1 MKCLLKRIGI
11 LALFFLGVSWAVCN
25 FQGLANQG
33 EFDSIVLNFKQDIPI
48 TEVENKISQL
58 SKDYNQK
65 IHFNSEFSQGERVYI
80 VKGNKQF
87 LKQLK
92 KSGLCEL
99 TDYIEPNYQYH
110 TLVAV
115 NDPRYNEQW
124 NLENIN
130 IEAAWRHSKGKGVTV
145 AVIDTGV
152 SRVPDLQR
160 TEFVEGYDFV
170 NDKKDAADDHGHGTH
185 VAGTVAQSTNNRY
198 GVAGVA
204 YEAKIM
210 PLKVLSAAGFG
221 TISDIAEAIRFAAD
235 NNADIINMSLG
246 GGGASELMEDAINYA
261 HEKGVVIVA
270 AAGNE
275 SRSSA
280 SYPSRYDQV
289 ISVSALNGKN
299 EKAFYSNYGVGVDIA
314 APGGGQDKQILQET
328 IDRRS
333 GQSKMAEFM
342 GTSMASPHVAG
353 VAALIRSAGVKDP
366 DKIRKILEESAKEV
380 ENDKLNYYGSGK
392 LDAEAALKLARKG
405 QFPLRLDHDL
415 LMKLLMLAVAYIF
428 TAWFSKSIR
437 FTDLFHLGMVLGSC
451 GFFLFKLIE
460 IFDVPQW
467 PLRLVSSPLG
477 EWGNAIQGTVDI
489 NPIFASVLIPFCLM
503 ALLLG
508 NNAGKWF
515 AIGTTIGMAGF
526 LTVTTFTSPDL
537 WLLSSGLVSQ
547 IFLGV
552 NALLCLGLVSLSLK
566 EN

>member
-1 MKCLLKRIGI
+1 MRFLKRIGI
-11 LALFFLGVSWAVCN
+11 VALFFLGVSWAVCN
-25 FQGLANQG
+25 FQGLANKG

-48 TEVENKISQL
+48 TEVENKISEL
-58 SKDYNQK
+58 SQKYNQK
-65 IHFNSEFSQGERVYI
+65 ISLNSEFSKTERIYI
-80 VKGNKQF
+80 LKGNKQF

-92 KSGLCEL
+92 ESGLCDL
-99 TDYIEPNYQYH
+99 TDYIEPNYRYH
-110 TLVAV
+110 TLEAV
-115 NDPRYNEQW
+115 NDPRYSEQW
-124 NLENIN
+124 NLQNIN
-130 IEAAWRHSKGKGVTV
+130 IEAAWRQAKGKGVTV

-152 SRVPDLQR
+152 SHVPDLQK

-170 NDKKDAADDHGHGTH
+170 NNKKEASDDHGHGTH

-204 YEAKIM
+204 YQAKIM

-246 GGGASELMEDAINYA
+246 GGGASQMMEDAINYA

-275 SRSSA
+275 GRSSA
-280 SYPSRYDQV
+280 SYPSRYDKV
-289 ISVSALNGKN
+289 ISVSALNANN
-299 EKAFYSNYGVGVDIA
+299 EKAFYSNFGAGVDIS
-314 APGGGQDKQILQET
+314 APGGGEDKKILQET
-328 IDRRS
+328 IDRN
-333 GQSKMAEFM
+333 GQPTIAGFM

-353 VAALIRSAGVKDP
+353 VAALIRSAGVKEP
-366 DKIRKILEESAKEV
+366 EKIRKILEDSAKEV
-380 ENDKLNYYGSGK
+380 ENDKLNYYGFGQ
-392 LDAEAALKLARKG
+392 LDAEAALKLAKKG
-405 QFPLRLDHDL
+405 QFLLRLDHDL

-437 FTDLFHLGMVLGSC
+437 FTDLFHLGMVLGSS
-451 GFFLFKLIE
+451 GFFLLKLVQ

-477 EWGNAIQGTVDI
+477 EWGNAIQGSIDM

-508 NNAGKWF
+508 NNDGKWF
-515 AIGTTIGMAGF
+515 AVGTTIGMAGF
-526 LTVTTFTSPDL
+526 LAVTTFTSPDL
-537 WLLSSGLVSQ
+537 WLLSSGLGSQ

>member
-1 MKCLLKRIGI
+1 MKFLKRIGI
-11 LALFFLGVSWAVCN
+11 IALFFLGVSWAVCN
-25 FQGLANQG
+25 FQGLANKG

-58 SKDYNQK
+58 SQQYNQE
-65 IHFNSEFSQGERVYI
+65 IHLNSEFSNNERVYI
-80 VKGNKQF
+80 LEGNKQF

-92 KSGLCEL
+92 ESGLSEL

-110 TLVAV
+110 TLEAV
-115 NDPRYNEQW
+115 NDPQYSEQW
-124 NLENIN
+124 NLQNIN
-130 IEAAWRHSKGKGVTV
+130 IEAAWRKAKGKGVTV

-152 SRVPDLQR
+152 SRVPDLQK

-170 NDKKDAADDHGHGTH
+170 NDKKEANDDHGHGTH

-204 YEAKIM
+204 YQAKIM

-235 NNADIINMSLG
+235 HNADIINMSLG
-246 GGGASELMEDAINYA
+246 GGGASQMMEDAINYA

-275 SRSSA
+275 GRSSA
-280 SYPSRYDQV
+280 SYPSRYDKV
-289 ISVSALNGKN
+289 ISVSALNANN
-299 EKAFYSNYGVGVDIA
+299 EKAFYSNYGVGVDIS
-314 APGGGQDKQILQET
+314 APGGGQDKKILQET
-328 IDRRS
+328 IDPNT
-333 GQSKMAEFM
+333 GQAILTGFM

-353 VAALIRSAGVKDP
+353 VAALIRSAGVKEP
-366 DKIRKILEESAKEV
+366 DKIRQILEGSAKDI
-380 ENDKLNYYGSGK
+380 ENDKLNYYGSGQ
-392 LDAEAALKLARKG
+392 LDAEAALKLAKKG
-405 QFPLRLDHDL
+405 QFPLGLDHDL
-415 LMKLLMLAVAYIF
+415 LMKLLMLAVAYGF
-428 TAWFSKSIR
+428 TVWFSQSIR

-451 GFFLFKLIE
+451 GFFLLKLVE

-477 EWGNAIQGTVDI
+477 EWGNAIQGSVDI

-508 NNAGKWF
+508 NSIAKWF
-515 AIGTTIGMAGF
+515 AMGITLGMAGF
-526 LTVTTFTSPDL
+526 LTVTTFTSPGL
-537 WLLSSGLVSQ
+537 WLFSSDLLSQ

-566 EN
+566 ES

>member
-1 MKCLLKRIGI
+1 MKFLKQIGI
-11 LALFFLGVSWAVCN
+11 LALFFLGVSWAVFN
-25 FQGLANQG
+25 FQGLANKG
-33 EFDSIVLNFKQDIPI
+33 EFDSIVLNFKQDVPI
-48 TEVENKISQL
+48 TEVENKISQI
-58 SKDYNQK
+58 SKQYNK
-65 IHFNSEFSQGERVYI
+65 KVHLNSEFSQNERVY
-80 VKGNKQF
+80 VFEGNKQS

-92 KSGLCEL
+92 ESGLSEL
-99 TDYIEPNYQYH
+99 TDYIEPNYRYH
-110 TLVAV
+110 TLEAV
-115 NDPRYNEQW
+115 NDPRYSEQW
-124 NLENIN
+124 NLQNIN
-130 IEAAWRHSKGKGVTV
+130 IEAAWQQAKGKGVTV

-152 SRVPDLQR
+152 SAVTDLQR

-170 NDKKDAADDHGHGTH
+170 NDKKEASDDHGHGTH
-185 VAGTVAQSTNNRY
+185 VAGTIAQSTNNRY

-204 YEAKIM
+204 YQAKIM

-235 NNADIINMSLG
+235 NHADIINMSLG
-246 GGGASELMEDAINYA
+246 GGGASTMMEDAINYA

-270 AAGNE
+270 AAGN
-275 SRSSA
+275 SNLSSA
-280 SYPSRYDQV
+280 SYPSRYDKV
-289 ISVSALNGKN
+289 ISVSALNANN
-299 EKAFYSNYGVGVDIA
+299 EKAFYSNYGVGVDIS
-314 APGGGQDKQILQET
+314 APGGGQDKKILQET
-328 IDRRS
+328 IDPNS
-333 GQSKMAEFM
+333 GQAIITGFM

-353 VAALIRSAGVKDP
+353 VAALIRSVGVKEP

-380 ENDKLNYYGSGK
+380 ENDKLNYYGFGQ

-405 QFPLRLDHDL
+405 QFPLRFDHDL

-428 TAWFSKSIR
+428 SAWFSKSIR
-437 FTDLFHLGMVLGSC
+437 FTLPLHLGMVLGSC
-451 GFFLFKLIE
+451 GFFLLKLVE

-467 PLRLVSSPLG
+467 PLRLVSSPLA
-477 EWGNAIQGTVDI
+477 EWGNAIQGSVDI

-508 NNAGKWF
+508 NNDGKWF
-515 AIGTTIGMAGF
+515 AMGTTIGMAGF

-537 WLLSSGLVSQ
+537 WLLSPGLISQ

>member
-1 MKCLLKRIGI
+1 MKFLKRIGI
-11 LALFFLGVSWAVCN
+11 IALFFLGVSWAVCN
-25 FQGLANQG
+25 FQGLANKG

-58 SKDYNQK
+58 SKQYNQE
-65 IHFNSEFSQGERVYI
+65 IHLNSEFSQNERIYI
-80 VKGNKQF
+80 LEGNKQLLNQ
-87 LKQLK
+87 LKQSQL
-92 KSGLCEL
+92 SALA
-99 TDYIEPNYQYH
+99 DYIEPNYRYH
-110 TLVAV
+110 TLEAV
-115 NDPRYNEQW
+115 NDPRYSEQW
-124 NLENIN
+124 NLQNIN
-130 IEAAWRHSKGKGVTV
+130 IEAAWRQAKGKGVTV

-152 SRVPDLQR
+152 TPVPDLQR

-170 NDKKDAADDHGHGTH
+170 NNKKEANDDHGHGTH
-185 VAGTVAQSTNNRY
+185 VAGTIAQSTNNRY

-204 YEAKIM
+204 YQAKIM

-235 NNADIINMSLG
+235 HNADIINMSLG
-246 GGGASELMEDAINYA
+246 GGGASQMMEDAINYA

-275 SRSSA
+275 GRSSA
-280 SYPSRYDQV
+280 SYPSRYDKV
-289 ISVSALNGKN
+289 ISVSALNANN
-299 EKAFYSNYGVGVDIA
+299 EKAFYSNYGVGVDIS
-314 APGGGQDKQILQET
+314 APGGGEDKKILQET
-328 IDRRS
+328 IDRNS
-333 GQSKMAEFM
+333 GQATIAGFM

-353 VAALIRSAGVKDP
+353 VAALIRSTGVKEP

-380 ENDKLNYYGSGK
+380 ENDKLNYYGSGQ
-392 LDAEAALKLARKG
+392 LDAEAAIKLARKG

-415 LMKLLMLAVAYIF
+415 LMKLLMLAVAYGF

-437 FTDLFHLGMVLGSC
+437 FTDVFHLGMVLGSC
-451 GFFLFKLIE
+451 GFFLLKLVE

-467 PLRLVSSPLG
+467 PLRLVSSPIG

-508 NNAGKWF
+508 NHDGKWF
-515 AIGTTIGMAGF
+515 AMGTTLGMAGF

-537 WLLSSGLVSQ
+537 WLLSPGLMSQ